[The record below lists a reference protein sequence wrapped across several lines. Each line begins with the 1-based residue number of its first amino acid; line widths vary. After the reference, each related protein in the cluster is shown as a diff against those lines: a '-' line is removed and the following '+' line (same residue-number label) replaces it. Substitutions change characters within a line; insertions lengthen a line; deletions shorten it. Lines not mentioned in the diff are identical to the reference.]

1 MNIRAAKRHAS
12 HKLTQK
18 IFPKTRWI
26 SPEPERT
33 EQLATT
39 AHYEAQGL
47 SRHGNLDDWLEVI
60 AELRKQT
67 LH

>member
-12 HKLTQK
+12 HQLTQK
-18 IFPKTRWI
+18 ISPKTRWI

-33 EQLATT
+33 QQLDTT
-39 AHYEAQGL
+39 AHYKAQGL
-47 SRHGNLDDWLEVI
+47 SRRGDLDDWLEVI